1 MTRFRTYWR
10 LALLALLFSVCSP
23 EALASWQCEGR
34 TCGTSLWFCCCVSPV
49 NEQDSN
55 CPTSARTAS
64 AGSAQVCPSECQ
76 CVLTV
81 SAADTELAAAAHHIA
96 APHYCPGLVTQ
107 RVAFV
112 VPVPTGGAIRSVE
125 GRGPPPQPIVFASP
139 SLRAP
144 PVA

>member
-1 MTRFRTYWR
+1 VIHFRTLWR
-10 LALLALLFSVCSP
+10 LALLALLLSVCSP
-23 EALASWQCEGR
+23 EARASWQCEGR

-49 NEQDSN
+49 NAQDSN
-55 CPTSARTAS
+55 CPTAVRTAS
-64 AGSAQVCPSECQ
+64 TRNAQVCPSECQ

-81 SAADTELAAAAHHIA
+81 SAVDTEVASTSPLAV
-96 APHYCPGLVTQ
+96 APHYCPALATR

-112 VPVPTGGAIRSVE
+112 VPVPTGGTIRSVE
-125 GRGPPPQPIVFASP
+125 GRGPPPRPIVFASP